1 MAFCSSCGAEVAPD
15 VSFCPK
21 CGKQLSAQTSE
32 MSGGPTKRKSRW
44 WYLVPIFLQIIGGI
58 IAYLILKDDD
68 RKLAKNCFWL
78 GIILTIVPIV
88 AGMALVIFGVISE
101 TDFTSFDSTL
111 KLIE

>member
-68 RKLAKNCFWL
+68 RKLAKKLLLAWNLTYHSTNSSGYGFGNFWCHKR
-78 GIILTIVPIV
+78 
-88 AGMALVIFGVISE
+88 
-101 TDFTSFDSTL
+101 D
-111 KLIE
+111 